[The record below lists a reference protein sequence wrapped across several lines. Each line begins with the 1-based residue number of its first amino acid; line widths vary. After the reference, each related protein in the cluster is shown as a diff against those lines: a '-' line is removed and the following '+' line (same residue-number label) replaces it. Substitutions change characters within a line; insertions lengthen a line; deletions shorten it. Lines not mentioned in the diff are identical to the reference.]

1 MVSNQVADG
10 PVLIRGGGL
19 PLVIA
24 DLPDAG
30 VELRDRG
37 ADHRRDIYAPSPAL
51 SLCCLP

>member
-1 MVSNQVADG
+1 MVDQVADA
-10 PVLIRGGGL
+10 PVLIRGGSL

-37 ADHRRDIYAPSPAL
+37 AEHRRDIHVPS
-51 SLCCLP
+51 LP